1 MSTYYHEEW
10 HRNQSILQSF
20 TFSDRSLRY
29 RNSSKITLLIC
40 EPYTHEPGL
49 AETTLQ
55 SFHSLHAEISPL
67 DPRAS
72 SRDGNFQW
80 CCSCRERTHCVV
92 SLGRKARIRVV
103 PHFSSRDSRASAR
116 ENHPTREKATR
127 VGWFSRT
134 LAFRSLYYPWGEMGD
149 YSWSSTIPDTM
160 LIFLTYLQFSLQA
173 SPAALL
179 S

>member
-103 PHFSSRDSRASAR
+103 LHFSSQDSRAS
-116 ENHPTREKATR
+116 ETRER
-127 VGWFSRT
+127 VKITPRVSPF
-134 LAFRSLYYPWGEMGD
+134 LAWDDFHARSHFAR
-149 YSWSSTIPDTM
+149 STIPWGKMRD
-160 LIFLTYLQFSLQA
+160 YS
-173 SPAALL
+173 
-179 S
+179 

>member
-29 RNSSKITLLIC
+29 RNSPKITLLIC

-92 SLGRKARIRVV
+92 SLGRKARIREV
-103 PHFSSRDSRASAR
+103 PYFSSRGSRASETRAR
-116 ENHPTREKATR
+116 VKITPR
-127 VGWFSRT
+127 VSPFLAWGDFHARSRF
-134 LAFRSLYYPWGEMGD
+134 ARSTIPWGKMGD
-149 YSWSSTIPDTM
+149 YS
-160 LIFLTYLQFSLQA
+160 
-173 SPAALL
+173 
-179 S
+179 